1 MKQRTLV
8 GWLKDAHVMET
19 RSLPILRRRVG
30 DEPLG
35 LDARARVESHLRET
49 EQHAERLRQALRR
62 LGSAPPPVV
71 RSSEPIVVLTQDI
84 TSRVFSDCL
93 VIGVIAD
100 LAAEQFEVAAYTA
113 LIAAAEHAGETEV
126 ARLCRL
132 NRGEDEDMAEWLD
145 AQIPLVIARRLAH
158 APANR

>member
-1 MKQRTLV
+1 MKQRMLV

-35 LDARARVESHLRET
+35 LDVRARLESHLRET

-62 LGSAPPPVV
+62 LGSAPPVV

-93 VIGVIAD
+93 VIGAIAD

-113 LIAAAEHAGETEV
+113 LIAAAEHAGETKV